1 MKEIYIMHMSFKL
14 KNKYNLQNKY
24 GNKIKN

>member
-1 MKEIYIMHMSFKL
+1 MKETYIMHISFKL